1 MSLMLHI
8 TNIYNVNF
16 LLKAFSKIVNVRI
29 SAIKALIITLK
40 MGEPFYLLLYHIML
54 IFSKSIKCIDKKW
67 KTIYNKQNKKRK
79 VVYVKNN
86 FIYNNIFNR
95 EKNYNSSKI
104 KKTSKNNTK
113 LTYRIIF

>member
-1 MSLMLHI
+1 MD
-8 TNIYNVNF
+8 
-16 LLKAFSKIVNVRI
+16 KAFSL
-29 SAIKALIITLK
+29 S
-40 MGEPFYLLLYHIML
+40 LYHIML
-54 IFSKSIKCIDKKW
+54 IFAKNTKYIDKKW
-67 KTIYNKQNKKRK
+67 KTRYNKQNKKRK

-113 LTYRIIF
+113 LTYVLFFKVKLEDYLW